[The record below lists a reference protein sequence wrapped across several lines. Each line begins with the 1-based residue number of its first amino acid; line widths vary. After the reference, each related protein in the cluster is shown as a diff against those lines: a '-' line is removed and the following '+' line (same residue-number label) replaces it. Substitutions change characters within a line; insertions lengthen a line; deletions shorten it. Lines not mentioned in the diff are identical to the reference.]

1 MKFFTFNDYNDYK
14 RSRELIKKILKE
26 ARRKIN
32 RIEMLEKIDKIFIYM
47 IQSDTQMLE
56 FLREYID
63 KKYIK
68 IPIDSLEKYQI
79 KDRKNEVDEQKN
91 QVYKLKEE
99 EIYFIIQYE
108 NKIDHN
114 ISYNIL
120 LICMKIVEDWKQKRR
135 TK

>member
-1 MKFFTFNDYNDYK
+1 
-14 RSRELIKKILKE
+14 
-26 ARRKIN
+26 
-32 RIEMLEKIDKIFIYM
+32 MLEKIDKIFIYM

-120 LICMKIVEDWKQKRR
+120 LICMKIVKDWKQKKR